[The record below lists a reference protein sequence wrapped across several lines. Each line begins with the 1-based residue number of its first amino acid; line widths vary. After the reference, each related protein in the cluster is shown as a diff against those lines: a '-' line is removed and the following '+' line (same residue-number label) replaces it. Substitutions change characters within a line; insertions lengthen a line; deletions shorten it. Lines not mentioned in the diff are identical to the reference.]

1 MGFSLIPKEYEFFDM
16 FDNLTAQCT
25 IASKALLQLVD
36 KVSFKDSDVQ
46 GIKDIELTAD
56 KITYDIFD
64 KLNKTFITPLDRE
77 DIHSL
82 AHELD
87 SIIDL
92 ILKLSNMM
100 KIYNVDTI
108 DKKFIEVLKL
118 IDTSIDSI
126 RMAVKEL
133 RNNKKSIQSIREHYD
148 KVDKLEGLGDQLRN
162 EAIAELFS
170 GNYEAI
176 HIMKWKDIFQT
187 SERILDQ
194 CDDVGKIIET
204 IIVKQ
209 A

>member
-1 MGFSLIPKEYEFFDM
+1 MGFNLIPKEYEFFDM
-16 FDNLTAQCT
+16 FDNLTSEC
-25 IASKALLQLVD
+25 IKASKSLLELVEN
-36 KVSFKDSDVQ
+36 VSFSESDVQ
-46 GIKDIELTAD
+46 KIKDIELAAD
-56 KITYDIFD
+56 KITLEIFD

-100 KIYNVDTI
+100 KMYNVDSI
-108 DKKFIEVLKL
+108 NKKFVEVLKL
-118 IDTSIDSI
+118 IDSSIDSI
-126 RMAVKEL
+126 MLAVKEL
-133 RNNKKSIQSIREHYD
+133 RHNKKSVKSIREHSN
-148 KVDKLEGLGDQLRN
+148 KVDRLEGLGDQLRN

-170 GNYEAI
+170 GHYEAI
-176 HIMKWKDIFQT
+176 YIMKWKDIFQT

>member
-1 MGFSLIPKEYEFFDM
+1 MGFSLLPKEFEFFDM
-16 FDNLTAQCT
+16 FDRLTTECIT
-25 IASKALLQLVD
+25 ASKSLLD
-36 KVSFKDSDVQ
+36 IIEKVSFQEDDIQ
-46 GIKDIELTAD
+46 RIKDIELAAD
-56 KITYDIFD
+56 KITYEIFE

-100 KIYNVDTI
+100 KMYSVDKI
-108 DKKFIEVLKL
+108 NSKFVEVLKL
-118 IDTSIDSI
+118 IDNSIYSI
-126 RMAVKEL
+126 SMAVNGL
-133 RNNKKSIQSIREHYD
+133 RDNKKSRKSVLEHSS
-148 KVDKLEGLGDQLRN
+148 KVDTMEGVGDQLRN

-170 GNYEAI
+170 GNFDAI
-176 HIMKWKDIFQT
+176 YIMKWKDIFQT

>member
-1 MGFSLIPKEYEFFDM
+1 MGFSLLPKEFEFFDM
-16 FDNLTAQCT
+16 FDNLTGQSIA
-25 IASKALLQLVD
+25 ASKTFLDIVNR
-36 KVSFKDSDVQ
+36 VSFSESDVQ
-46 GIKDIELTAD
+46 KIKDIELAAD
-56 KITYDIFD
+56 KITYEIFE

-87 SIIDL
+87 SVIDL

-100 KIYNVDTI
+100 KMYNVDKVN
-108 DKKFIEVLKL
+108 KKFVEVLKL
-118 IDTSIDSI
+118 IDDSI
-126 RMAVKEL
+126 YSISMAVKGL
-133 RNNKKSIQSIREHYD
+133 RNNKKSSKSVREHFD
-148 KVDKLEGLGDQLRN
+148 KVDRLEGLGDQLRN

-170 GNYEAI
+170 GNYDAI
-176 HIMKWKDIFQT
+176 YIMKWKDIFQT

>member
-1 MGFSLIPKEYEFFDM
+1 MGFSLLPKEFEFFDM
-16 FDNLTAQCT
+16 FDKLTGECIT
-25 IASKALLQLVD
+25 ASKSLLDIVD

-46 GIKDIELTAD
+46 RIKDIELAAD
-56 KITYDIFD
+56 KITYEIFE

-100 KIYNVDTI
+100 KMYNVDKI
-108 DKKFIEVLKL
+108 NKKFVEVLKL
-118 IDTSIDSI
+118 IDNSIYSI
-126 RMAVKEL
+126 TMAVKGL
-133 RNNKKSIQSIREHYD
+133 RNNKKSDKSIREHYD
-148 KVDKLEGLGDQLRN
+148 EVDRLEGLGDQLRN

-176 HIMKWKDIFQT
+176 YIMKWKDIFQT

>member
-1 MGFSLIPKEYEFFDM
+1 MGFSLIPKEYEFFNM
-16 FDNLTAQCT
+16 FDKLTEQCIT
-25 IASKALLQLVD
+25 ASKSLLDLVD
-36 KVSFKDSDVQ
+36 KVSFKENDVQ
-46 GIKDIELTAD
+46 RIKDIEVTAD
-56 KITYDIFD
+56 KITYEIFE

-100 KIYNVDTI
+100 KMYNVDRI
-108 DKKFIEVLKL
+108 NNKFVDVLKL
-118 IDTSIDSI
+118 IDNSIYAIS
-126 RMAVKEL
+126 MAVKGL
-133 RNNKKSIQSIREHYD
+133 RNNKKSSKSIREHYEE
-148 KVDKLEGLGDQLRN
+148 VDRLESLGDQLRN

-170 GNYEAI
+170 GNYDAI
-176 HIMKWKDIFQT
+176 YVMKWKDIFQT

>member
-1 MGFSLIPKEYEFFDM
+1 MGFSLLPKEFEFFDM
-16 FDNLTAQCT
+16 FDNLTSQC
-25 IASKALLQLVD
+25 IAASKTFLDIVNR
-36 KVSFKDSDVQ
+36 VSFTESDVQ
-46 GIKDIELTAD
+46 KIKDFELAAD
-56 KITYDIFD
+56 KITYEIFE

-100 KIYNVDTI
+100 KMYNVDKI
-108 DKKFIEVLKL
+108 DKKFVEVLKL
-118 IDTSIDSI
+118 IDDSI
-126 RMAVKEL
+126 YSISMAVKGL
-133 RNNKKSIQSIREHYD
+133 RNNKKSSKSVREHFD
-148 KVDKLEGLGDQLRN
+148 KVDRLEGLGDQLRN

-170 GNYEAI
+170 GSYDAI
-176 HIMKWKDIFQT
+176 YIMKWKDIFQT

-194 CDDVGKIIET
+194 CDDVSKIIET

>member
-1 MGFSLIPKEYEFFDM
+1 MGFSLIPKEYEFFNM
-16 FDNLTAQCT
+16 FDKLTEQCIT
-25 IASKALLQLVD
+25 ASKSLLDLVD
-36 KVSFKDSDVQ
+36 KISFKENDVQ
-46 GIKDIELTAD
+46 RIKDIEVTAD
-56 KITYDIFD
+56 KITYEIFE

-100 KIYNVDTI
+100 KMYNVDRI
-108 DKKFIEVLKL
+108 NNKFVDVLKL
-118 IDTSIDSI
+118 IDNSIYAIS
-126 RMAVKEL
+126 MAVKGL
-133 RNNKKSIQSIREHYD
+133 RNNKKSSKSIREHYEE
-148 KVDKLEGLGDQLRN
+148 VDRLESLGDQLRN

-170 GNYEAI
+170 GNYDAI
-176 HIMKWKDIFQT
+176 YVMKWKDIFQT